1 MLEKLQNL
9 KEKTYSKLNEAT
21 SKFPECQSFNIL
33 KEAIDDCDAARRRE
47 DGGRDNIQFEFA
59 DLGNQN
65 DKLFRSTPTMN
76 EVDYQNQ
83 ENVDMYISSPV
94 MNQFND
100 GETNNIADIQTTIQF
115 DDDVNIVSLADGIQ
129 SEGNKKEGEDK
140 TDEEEHEGVNAE
152 ETENLNQI
160 VGNIIQGTTA
170 DQGELKFENDDELS
184 QSWYDR
190 ELVKMMISFENGN

>member
-9 KEKTYSKLNEAT
+9 KERTYSKLNEAT

-33 KEAIDDCDAARRRE
+33 KEAIDDCVAARRRE

-65 DKLFRSTPTMN
+65 DELFQSTPTMN
-76 EVDYQNQ
+76 E
-83 ENVDMYISSPV
+83 VDMYISSPV

-100 GETNNIADIQTTIQF
+100 GETDNTGDIQTNIQF

-129 SEGNKKEGEDK
+129 SEGNNKEGEDK